1 MTAVE
6 KLFAGFAIV
15 GGALFCARLILF
27 FVGGFGDGDMD
38 VDGDM
43 DFDADGDIGDAD
55 GGLGDSDVSF
65 RVLTFQGV
73 TAFFMMFGL
82 TGLAL
87 SKEFNAR
94 AATAIGGGMLVGVFA
109 VWLIAKVMSMMRG
122 LQSSGTIEMKNA
134 IGEKGSVYLTIPP
147 GGTGKARVTV
157 QGRLLVLN
165 ALSKSGEEI
174 KTGAQ
179 IEVVE
184 ITGDNVLVVEKL

>member
-6 KLFAGFAIV
+6 KLFVGFAIV

-27 FVGGFGDGDMD
+27 FVGGFGD
-38 VDGDM
+38 
-43 DFDADGDIGDAD
+43 ADGDAD
-55 GGLGDSDVSF
+55 GGLADSDVSF
-65 RVLTFQGV
+65 TVLTFQGV

-87 SKEFNAR
+87 SKEFNVR

-134 IGEKGSVYLTIPP
+134 IGEKGSIYLTIPP

-165 ALSKSGEEI
+165 ALAKSGEEI